1 MRVPAPLRV
10 LALLVASAVL
20 LAPSPVR
27 AWGFSAHRFIVE
39 QAIARLPAALRP
51 FYEKNKTFMLEYCV
65 LPDLLRNLDVPGEPT
80 RHFLDFDAYGP
91 YPFDALPRDFDAA
104 VKKYGR
110 ETIEK
115 NGTLPWRVGEI
126 YGRLVKAF
134 ERAGRKETYSIDDAR
149 LMSAVLAHYVADAYV
164 PFHAAVN
171 YDGQLT
177 GQRGIH
183 SRFEAE
189 LFERRV
195 AGLKVADE
203 TFPPVT
209 DIEPFIFDTLLKS
222 ETLVKPLLDADR
234 QAVGGLTEYGD
245 QYYDRWSKVAG
256 PILDER
262 VSDAIAG
269 TVAVFTG
276 AWEKAGRP
284 ELPLELPHRV
294 RKIQK

>member
-1 MRVPAPLRV
+1 M
-10 LALLVASAVL
+10 
-20 LAPSPVR
+20 
-27 AWGFSAHRFIVE
+27 
-39 QAIARLPAALRP
+39 
-51 FYEKNKTFMLEYCV
+51 
-65 LPDLLRNLDVPGEPT
+65 LPDLLRNLDVPGEPP

-91 YPFDALPRDFDAA
+91 SPFDALPRDFDAA

-183 SRFEAE
+183 RAVRGGAVRAPRCRAEGRRRDAPAGDRHRADSCFNIPCSR
-189 LFERRV
+189 RH
-195 AGLKVADE
+195 
-203 TFPPVT
+203 
-209 DIEPFIFDTLLKS
+209 
-222 ETLVKPLLDADR
+222 
-234 QAVGGLTEYGD
+234 
-245 QYYDRWSKVAG
+245 W
-256 PILDER
+256 
-262 VSDAIAG
+262 
-269 TVAVFTG
+269 
-276 AWEKAGRP
+276 
-284 ELPLELPHRV
+284 
-294 RKIQK
+294 